1 MPKRSKKLSI
11 YRELKSS
18 PREEDFVLL
27 EMGRT
32 MSQLSSRPEAQ
43 RVCESET
50 VTGSSRPAAVMK
62 PIPGRLQFQA
72 HSSLSLLI
80 QIGHSRSDI
89 VIKTP
94 LSGWELAR
102 AKRSLIV
109 HSTPRSTFNST
120 FARSFAAPPLHL
132 TSKASFREMPSR
144 ALFFPQQ
151 NPP

>member
-1 MPKRSKKLSI
+1 
-11 YRELKSS
+11 
-18 PREEDFVLL
+18 
-27 EMGRT
+27 
-32 MSQLSSRPEAQ
+32 
-43 RVCESET
+43 
-50 VTGSSRPAAVMK
+50 MK
-62 PIPGRLQFQA
+62 PIPGRLLFQA

-132 TSKASFREMPSR
+132 TNKASFREMPSR

-151 NPP
+151 THPEGGRQYEPSGVLLCFSPPLHLFLDSFRFSQAA